1 MTYFLRFTD
10 ETAFNTACN
19 DAGLWID
26 DNNPRPALL
35 SHTHTMDV
43 LGPLVQVSFT
53 GNSINWSEE
62 DEGIIFNVALNDDK
76 TGWVYKATATEHSE
90 LLLASYNVNFSD
102 QINGNSDSAV
112 LEATMENGTLSVDRL
127 IFDEDDPA
135 NVIGREPATNTSEN
149 LGPTFD
155 AWHVNAKFT
164 TGLPDG
170 WDTYLVSP
178 NPPVRIFAGDQQQQ

>member
-10 ETAFNTACN
+10 EPTFHTACN

-26 DNNPRPALL
+26 DNNPRPALI

-43 LGPLVQVSFT
+43 LGPLVQVSFK

-76 TGWVYKATATEHSE
+76 TGWVYNATATENSE

-102 QINGNSDSAV
+102 QVNGYYDSAV
-112 LEATMENGTLSVDRL
+112 LEATMKNGTLSVDRL
-127 IFDEDDPA
+127 IFDEDGPEK
-135 NVIGREPATNTSEN
+135 VIGREPATNTSDN
-149 LGPTFD
+149 LGRAFG
-155 AWHVNAKFT
+155 AWHVNAKFR

-170 WDTYLVSP
+170 WDAYLVSP
-178 NPPVRIFAGDQQQQ
+178 TNPVRIFAGDR

>member
-1 MTYFLRFTD
+1 MTHFLRFPD
-10 ETAFNTACN
+10 EPAFNAACEA
-19 DAGLWID
+19 AGLWIAD
-26 DNNPRPALL
+26 GNPRPLLL

-53 GNSINWSEE
+53 GNSINWSDA

-76 TGWVYKATATEHSE
+76 TGWVYNATATAHSE

-102 QINGNSDSAV
+102 QINGNYDSAV

-127 IFDEDDPA
+127 IFDEDDPE
-135 NVIGREPATNTSEN
+135 NVIGREPATNTSDK

-155 AWHVNAKFT
+155 AWHVNAKFI

-170 WDTYLVSP
+170 WDSYLVSP
-178 NPPVRIFAGDQQQQ
+178 NPPVRIFAGDQQ

>member
-1 MTYFLRFTD
+1 MTHFLRFTD
-10 ETAFNTACN
+10 ESTFRDACH

-26 DNNPRPALL
+26 DSDPRPALI
-35 SHTHTMDV
+35 SHTHTIGV
-43 LGPLVQVSFT
+43 LGPLVQVAFT
-53 GNSINWSEE
+53 GNSINWSDE

-102 QINGNSDSAV
+102 QINGNYDSAV

-127 IFDEDDPA
+127 IFDEDDPEK
-135 NVIGREPATNTSEN
+135 VIGREPAANTSEN
-149 LGPTFD
+149 LGPAFD

-170 WDTYLVSP
+170 WDAYLVSP